1 MENPTH
7 TPADHHD
14 DAAGHD
20 SAERPE
26 RRSRALRLL
35 DRLDAYKRLS
45 ETISDEDLATTRRT
59 LEAIA
64 QELGD
69 EGRPGHRGHHGH
81 HGRRHGFGPQHR
93 MPHGH
98 HSGFGDHL
106 HRAC

>member
-7 TPADHHD
+7 TPADH
-14 DAAGHD
+14 DAPAGHG

-69 EGRPGHRGHHGH
+69 EGRHGHRGHHRGH
-81 HGRRHGFGPQHR
+81 RHGFGPQHR

-98 HSGFGDHL
+98 HNGFGDRL
-106 HRAC
+106 HHAC